1 MNGKS
6 PHLPGFENGLPRCL
20 QISRNI
26 YDTTMAINDITTS
39 EHVEAY
45 LALLNHGLEDLDPL
59 SGVSPAREFTNGS
72 TTNNYSGV
80 RKNFYKHL
88 FDFQCA
94 DNVVQKKFPDTDLVN
109 NAKTWNRAGTVHSNH
124 KKKVGKCLEQVL
136 YGIRKVVRYILQFEL
151 FSPQDL
157 YIPFGCIRVF
167 FQNPSLSVNFRNYL
181 IWLKMSGS
189 SICAIFKGLVRFI
202 DYWTQQYNRF
212 THGVQRYLKQRYSVQ
227 DLNGLRKEF
236 NGMALYVRG
245 QQNRINRAVQSIV
258 NSLAKGEF
266 LWPIDLEALRVKAT
280 NILTQV
286 GENKHIL
293 QRVDPASLDPA
304 ELMDNYA
311 VLDEQTIYKV
321 RKRFDL
327 KLSIDNYRV
336 FLASAMLLV
345 VLGSHGQRP
354 STIPGLYNIEITF
367 SGTWQ
372 NKRVIIDL
380 LDRAKLSMASKG
392 CRIVHRFEIHD
403 RRAIFALQVYTLM
416 KQRASSKFRALMKEH
431 ASMNPHKEL
440 QTFVDCVQSR
450 DTKTD
455 SIIISPNPGVMT
467 SGMFNR
473 LIEDYYN
480 NLDMLRLLDIK
491 RVPVLKHLRKTL
503 ITESYLVWRHTKG
516 YRGTCTYQRFIHA
529 TAAKCHTSVHELE
542 NTYILCR
549 IDKTFLSSNDDV
561 GEDFQHFPAPGQEPP
576 IARAEQRF
584 RTPSS
589 YQKLKNV
596 SSFEVPSLKS
606 PEEFLGVVEYPE
618 RPTLNV
624 TGPTLSVTGTTPG
637 INGKRKTGNNKKTT
651 PGINGKRKREAS
663 STETGNNKK
672 SKRTK
677 KTPKRKAKH
686 KKKSKKKQRAT
697 QPDESSATIHYVN
710 SAQPFSADDFNAAVH
725 KYINGGGCNGLS
737 DEYIIDK
744 LKTNIHVARR
754 FAAADTGFGNQSH
767 RVYNLAKVFL
777 TSHTP

>member
-1 MNGKS
+1 
-6 PHLPGFENGLPRCL
+6 
-20 QISRNI
+20 
-26 YDTTMAINDITTS
+26 MAINDITTS

-45 LALLNHGLEDLDPL
+45 LALLNHGLEELDPL
-59 SGVSPAREFTNGS
+59 SGVTPAREFINGS
-72 TTNNYSGV
+72 TTNNYRGV

-109 NAKTWNRAGTVHSNH
+109 NATTWSTAGTVHSSH
-124 KKKVGKCLEQVL
+124 KIKAAKCLEQVL
-136 YGIRKVVRYILQFEL
+136 YGIRKLLRYILEFEL

-157 YIPFGCIRVF
+157 YIPFGCIRIF
-167 FQNPSLSVNFRNYL
+167 FQSPSLSVKFRNYL
-181 IWLKMSGS
+181 ISLKMSGN

-202 DYWTQQYNRF
+202 DYWTQQYNIF

-227 DLNGLRKEF
+227 DLYGLRKEF
-236 NGMALYVRG
+236 NCMALYVRG
-245 QQNRINRAVQSIV
+245 QQNRINRAVQSIH
-258 NSLAKGEF
+258 NSLARGEF
-266 LWPIDLEALRVKAT
+266 LSPTALEALRVKAT
-280 NILTQV
+280 NILTQIGV
-286 GENKHIL
+286 HKRIL
-293 QRVDPASLDPA
+293 QQVDPASLDAA

-311 VLDEQTIYKV
+311 VLNEQTIYKV
-321 RKRFDL
+321 RKRFDH

-354 STIPGLYNIEITF
+354 STIPGLYDIEITF
-367 SGTWQ
+367 AGTWQ

-403 RRAIFALQVYTLM
+403 RRAIFALQAYTLM
-416 KQRASSKFRALMKEH
+416 KQRASSKFRALIKEH

-440 QTFVDCVQSR
+440 QTFIDCVQSR
-450 DTKTD
+450 DNKTNR
-455 SIIISPNPGVMT
+455 IIISPNPGVMT

-473 LIEDYYN
+473 LIADYYN
-480 NLDMLRLLDIK
+480 NLDMLRLMDIQ

-503 ITESYLVWRHTKG
+503 ITEAYLVWRHTKG

-529 TAAKCHTSVHELE
+529 LAAKCHTSVHELE

-576 IARAEQRF
+576 IARAER
-584 RTPSS
+584 RCKTPSS

-618 RPTLNV
+618 RPTLSV

-637 INGKRKTGNNKKTT
+637 INGKRKTGKNKKTT

-672 SKRTK
+672 IKRTK

-737 DEYIIDK
+737 NEYIIDK
-744 LKTNIHVARR
+744 LKMNIHIARR
-754 FAAADTGFGNQSH
+754 FAAADTGFGKQSH
-767 RVYNLAKVFL
+767 RVYNLAKAFL